1 VGFWQSDFTCFLRWE
16 QHVEFANKLFLVRI
30 GEFLKICQRFGTLGV
45 GRVCR
50 VCDFCFKITDYL
62 SAYWLPVLN
71 PNC

>member
-1 VGFWQSDFTCFLRWE
+1 
-16 QHVEFANKLFLVRI
+16 VEFANKLFLVRI

-62 SAYWLPVLN
+62 SAY
-71 PNC
+71 